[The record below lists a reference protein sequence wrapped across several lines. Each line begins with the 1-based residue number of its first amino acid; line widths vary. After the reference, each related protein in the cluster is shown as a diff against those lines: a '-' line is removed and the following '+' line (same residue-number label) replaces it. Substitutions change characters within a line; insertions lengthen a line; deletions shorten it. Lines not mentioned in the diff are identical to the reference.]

1 MHVSARTDPEGESGT
16 AAFGYGPTDRAAL
29 LGAVREDIRH
39 TLRTGWIDPSLE
51 AAATSPVFFTA
62 AWSAIRPNIGKSF
75 LLVAKGVRT
84 QAADLVR
91 SWQDPPNLRKRLVA
105 TSNERDLVRMEEAA
119 RSAHQVTAKV
129 AIVVHALHLAV
140 RRQPIGGTGHE
151 EPPVRR
157 GIPEWQ
163 QWMTLKPVSIASR
176 PLLEEATA
184 TLDLPA
190 APATLRL
197 FAPWPAAMEGLW
209 RSVQPLTATA
219 GWGDAVARLRRIVR
233 AGVSTLPHPVELQWM
248 ALREK
253 GFTDAERTELTDLLA
268 RHDEAMASQALL
280 AAFAWLSFGSAE
292 IALEA

>member
-1 MHVSARTDPEGESGT
+1 MTGTGLSGID
-16 AAFGYGPTDRAAL
+16 AFGYGPTDRAAL

-51 AAATSPVFFTA
+51 AAATHPVFFTA

-75 LLVAKGVRT
+75 LLLAKGVRT

-91 SWQDPPNLRKRLVA
+91 SWQDPPNLRKRLVDQA
-105 TSNERDLVRMEEAA
+105 TERDLVRMEDAA

-129 AIVVHALHLAV
+129 AIVVHALHCAV
-140 RRQPIGGTGHE
+140 RREPIGGTGHE

-157 GIPEWQ
+157 GIPDWQ
-163 QWMTLKPVSIASR
+163 QWMALKPVTTASR
-176 PLLEEATA
+176 PLLDEAMA

-190 APATLRL
+190 TPTTLRL
-197 FAPWPAAMEGLW
+197 FAPWPGAMEGLW
-209 RSVQPLTATA
+209 RSIQPLTSNA
-219 GWGDAVARLRRIVR
+219 GWTDAAGRLRRTVR
-233 AGVSTLPHPVELQWM
+233 IGVSTLPHPVEVQWM
-248 ALREK
+248 ALKEK
-253 GFTDAERTELTDLLA
+253 GFTDAERSELTEVLA